1 MIKILFIKV
10 NPIGTANL
18 FLDVEENNLEE
29 ARVSST
35 NRDSFEIKSKGAVT
49 KDMLHSNLEDYKPD
63 ILHISG
69 HGNDEGVL
77 YFHDEDNHKK
87 ELSLAMFS
95 EFIQNYKPN
104 LKCVFMNACFSLMKT
119 EDFNSIDN
127 LAVIGMNSEVPNDTA
142 LTFSRA
148 FYTSFFGGKTIDD
161 SFKTAVDVVGV
172 DGFGE
177 EKIPVLIGQT
187 DLKHKEVVPD
197 YIPIVD
203 NIIPEENFSIART
216 KRVKRKR
223 DYHILIGITILVSII
238 LVTTSLLND
247 QESLYTLVG
256 VVPLGLIKWIKDK
269 LDGIEDSLN
278 LLKMLENEIKD
289 FLERLKNPP
298 IPNAEETVINLK
310 QQFWD
315 IVK

>member
-10 NPIGTANL
+10 NPIGTTNL
-18 FLDVEENNLEE
+18 FLDVEENSIEE
-29 ARVSST
+29 ARVSSA
-35 NRDSFEIKSKGAVT
+35 NRDYFEMKSKGAVT
-49 KDMLHSNLEDYKPD
+49 KDMLHSDLETYKPD

-69 HGNDEGVL
+69 HGSDDGVL

-87 ELSLAMFS
+87 ELSLSMFS

-127 LAVIGMNSEVPNDTA
+127 LSVIGMNSEVPNDTA

-148 FYTSFFGGKTIDD
+148 FYTSFFEGKSVSD

-177 EKIPVLIGQT
+177 ESIPVLIGQT
-187 DLKHKEVVPD
+187 DLKYNQNANDVTVVD
-197 YIPIVD
+197 D
-203 NIIPEENFSIART
+203 IIPQENFDIART
-216 KRVKRKR
+216 KRRKRKR
-223 DYHILIGITILVSII
+223 DYHILIGAVVLMCTA
-238 LVTTSLLND
+238 LVTTSIMND
-247 QESLYTLVG
+247 RDTLYTLVG
-256 VVPLGLIKWIKDK
+256 VAPLGLIKWIKDK
-269 LDGIEDSLN
+269 LDGIEDSLT

-298 IPNAEETVINLK
+298 IPNAEETVVNLK